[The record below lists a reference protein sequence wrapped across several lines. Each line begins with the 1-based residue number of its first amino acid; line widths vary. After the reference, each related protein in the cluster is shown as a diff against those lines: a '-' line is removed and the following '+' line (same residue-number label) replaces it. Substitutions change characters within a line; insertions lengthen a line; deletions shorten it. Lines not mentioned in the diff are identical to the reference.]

1 MQTML
6 VVLALMVL
14 IPVSAIVLAVLLVKY
29 HRRWKDYVS
38 SGACAGEVR

>member
-1 MQTML
+1 MGTML

-29 HRRWKDYVS
+29 HRRWTAYVAAN
-38 SGACAGEVR
+38 GGGEVR